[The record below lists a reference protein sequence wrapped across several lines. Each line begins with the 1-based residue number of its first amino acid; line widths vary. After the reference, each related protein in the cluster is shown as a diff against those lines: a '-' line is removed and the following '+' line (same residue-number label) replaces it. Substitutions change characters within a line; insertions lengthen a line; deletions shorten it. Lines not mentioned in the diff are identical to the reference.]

1 MSPFEMFSASI
12 GNFGFPIV
20 ISIYLLIRFEKRI
33 EVLTTAI
40 NELKQVAETREKEK

>member
-40 NELKQVAETREKEK
+40 NELKQVAEKKEK